1 MKSRPLAR
9 RITISLVLVSLLMAI
24 TACYGPFNMTR
35 NVYHWNSNIKGSGQ
49 VNDKWMKEFVF
60 FGMIVIPVYMF
71 SALLDAFVFNAIQ
84 FWSGDN
90 PIKLTLGP
98 DGHIEE
104 VQLGD
109 QTIRVTWSEDRRAAD
124 LTYRQQGRT
133 IRTALVV
140 EESDGYRLLEGGRTL
155 FLTEQAIDGGVN
167 FVDGDC
173 RLVDHLSFERL
184 LLGSNE
190 LVRHP
195 HAPVASAGKQEQF

>member
-9 RITISLVLVSLLMAI
+9 RIAISLVLISFLTAI

-35 NVYHWNSNIKGSGQ
+35 NVYHWNSNIKGSGE
-49 VNDKWMKEFVF
+49 VNEKWMKEFVF

-90 PIKLTLGP
+90 PIKLTQGP
-98 DGHIEE
+98 DGHIQE

-109 QTIRVTWSEDRRAAD
+109 QTVRVTWSEDHRSAE
-124 LTYRQQGRT
+124 LTYRQQRRT
-133 IRTALVV
+133 IRTALIV
-140 EESDGYRLLEGGRTL
+140 EEGDGYRLLEGGRIL
-155 FLTEQAIDGGVN
+155 FVAEPAIDGGVN

-173 RLVDHLSFERL
+173 RLVDHVRFERL
-184 LLGSNE
+184 LQASE
-190 LVRHP
+190 LVRP
-195 HAPVASAGKQEQF
+195 SS

>member
-9 RITISLVLVSLLMAI
+9 RITSSLVLVSLLTAI

-35 NVYHWNSNIKGSGQ
+35 NVYHWNSNIKGSGE

-90 PIKLTLGP
+90 PIKLTRGP
-98 DGHIEE
+98 DGHIQE

-109 QTIRVTWSEDRRAAD
+109 QIIRVTWSEDRRSAD
-124 LTYRQQGRT
+124 LTYWQQGRT
-133 IRTALVV
+133 IRTALIV
-140 EESDGYRLLEGGRTL
+140 EEDDGYRLLEGGRTL
-155 FLTEQAIDGGVN
+155 FLTEQAIGGGVN

-173 RLVDHLSFERL
+173 RLVDHVSFERL
-184 LLGSNE
+184 LQGSNE
-190 LVRHP
+190 LVRR
-195 HAPVASAGKQEQF
+195 SS

>member
-1 MKSRPLAR
+1 MKSRSLAR
-9 RITISLVLVSLLMAI
+9 RIMISLVLVSLVTAI

-90 PIKLTLGP
+90 PIKLTQGP
-98 DGHIEE
+98 DGHIQE
-104 VQLGD
+104 VQLRD
-109 QTIRVTWSEDRRAAD
+109 QIIRVTWSEDRRSAD
-124 LTYRQQGRT
+124 LTYWQQGRT
-133 IRTALVV
+133 IRTALIV
-140 EESDGYRLLEGGRTL
+140 EEGDGYRLLEGGRTL
-155 FLTEQAIDGGVN
+155 FLTELAIDGGVN

-173 RLVDHLSFERL
+173 QLVDHVSFERL
-184 LLGSNE
+184 LQGSKE
-190 LVRHP
+190 LVRP
-195 HAPVASAGKQEQF
+195 SS

>member
-1 MKSRPLAR
+1 MKSRSLAR
-9 RITISLVLVSLLMAI
+9 RITISLVLVSLVTAI

-90 PIKLTLGP
+90 PIKLTQGP
-98 DGHIEE
+98 DGHIQE
-104 VQLGD
+104 VQLRD
-109 QTIRVTWSEDRRAAD
+109 QIIRVTWSEDRRSAD
-124 LTYRQQGRT
+124 LTYWQQGRT
-133 IRTALVV
+133 IRTALIV
-140 EESDGYRLLEGGRTL
+140 EEGDGYRLLEGGRTL
-155 FLTEQAIDGGVN
+155 FLTELAIDGGVN

-173 RLVDHLSFERL
+173 QLVDHVSFERL
-184 LLGSNE
+184 LQGSNE
-190 LVRHP
+190 LVRP
-195 HAPVASAGKQEQF
+195 SS

>member
-9 RITISLVLVSLLMAI
+9 RITSSLVLVSLLTAI

-35 NVYHWNSNIKGSGQ
+35 NVYHWNSNIKGSGE

-90 PIKLTLGP
+90 PIKLTRGP
-98 DGHIEE
+98 DGHIQE

-109 QTIRVTWSEDRRAAD
+109 QIIRVTWSEDRRSAD

-133 IRTALVV
+133 IRTALIV
-140 EESDGYRLLEGGRTL
+140 EEDDGYRLLEGGRTL
-155 FLTEQAIDGGVN
+155 FLTEQANGGGVN

-173 RLVDHLSFERL
+173 RLVDHVSFERL
-184 LLGSNE
+184 LQGSNE
-190 LVRHP
+190 LVRR
-195 HAPVASAGKQEQF
+195 SS

>member
-1 MKSRPLAR
+1 MKSRSLAR
-9 RITISLVLVSLLMAI
+9 RIMISLVLVSLVTAI

-90 PIKLTLGP
+90 PIKLTQGP
-98 DGHIEE
+98 DGHIQE
-104 VQLGD
+104 VQLRD
-109 QTIRVTWSEDRRAAD
+109 QIIRVTWSKDRRSAD
-124 LTYRQQGRT
+124 LTYWQQGRT
-133 IRTALVV
+133 IRTALIV
-140 EESDGYRLLEGGRTL
+140 EEGDGYRLLEGGRTL
-155 FLTEQAIDGGVN
+155 FLTELAIDGGVN

-173 RLVDHLSFERL
+173 QLVDHVSFERL
-184 LLGSNE
+184 LQGSNE
-190 LVRHP
+190 LVRP
-195 HAPVASAGKQEQF
+195 SS

>member
-9 RITISLVLVSLLMAI
+9 RITSSLVLVSLLTAI

-35 NVYHWNSNIKGSGQ
+35 NVYHWNSNIKGSGE

-90 PIKLTLGP
+90 PIKLTRGP
-98 DGHIEE
+98 DGHIQE

-109 QTIRVTWSEDRRAAD
+109 QIIRVTWSEDRRSAD
-124 LTYRQQGRT
+124 LTYWQQGRI
-133 IRTALVV
+133 IRTALIV
-140 EESDGYRLLEGGRTL
+140 EEDDGYRLLEGGRIL

-173 RLVDHLSFERL
+173 RLVDHVSFERL
-184 LLGSNE
+184 LQGSNE
-190 LVRHP
+190 LVRP
-195 HAPVASAGKQEQF
+195 SS